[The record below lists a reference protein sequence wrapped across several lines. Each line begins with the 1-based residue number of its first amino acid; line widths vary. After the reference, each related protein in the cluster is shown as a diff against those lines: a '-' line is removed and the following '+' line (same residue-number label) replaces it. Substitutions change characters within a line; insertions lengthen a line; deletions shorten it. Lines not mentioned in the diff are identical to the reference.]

1 MGYKWYDTEKIRKP
15 KAGSLIKIMNTYCK
29 TGEREWG
36 EEERRENCL
45 IINTRKENRN
55 NILSPIDNKITKFR
69 GEKILCVQL
78 LCDISLGPC

>member
-1 MGYKWYDTEKIRKP
+1 M
-15 KAGSLIKIMNTYCK
+15 LCK
-29 TGEREWG
+29 LNRGEVLSCSEGRVCTQHIEMRWLVTREWG